1 MELRSRGRYGLALAP
16 FAALVLVAMPAAGD
30 GHMAMQGG
38 VFVPW
43 EGDVGYSLLLQLLGS
58 NASAKARFGGEFEF
72 RSFDSTIVGVSD
84 VDVESYVIRGIW
96 QQHFAPDA
104 PVTPYIGLGLGI
116 SINHVDDRKVDRVR
130 GRNVRSST
138 GAGPDGLF
146 MLGIQARIPGAEY
159 MSIYGEG
166 RIGFTYDFIARNG
179 RSGLENE
186 QLGGVSGSSG
196 IRFRF

>member
-1 MELRSRGRYGLALAP
+1 M
-16 FAALVLVAMPAAGD
+16 
-30 GHMAMQGG
+30 
-38 VFVPW
+38 
-43 EGDVGYSLLLQLLGS
+43 LQLLGS
-58 NASAKARFGGEFEF
+58 NASEKTRFGGEFEF
-72 RSFDSTIVGVSD
+72 RSLESNIIGVAR

-104 PVTPYIGLGLGI
+104 PVTPYIGLGLGVA
-116 SINHVDDRKVDRVR
+116 INHVDDRKVDRGN

-146 MLGIQARIPGAEY
+146 MLGLQARIPGIEY
-159 MSIYGEG
+159 LSLYAEG

-179 RSGLENE
+179 RSGLEDE
-186 QLGGVSGSSG
+186 QLGGGSANTG